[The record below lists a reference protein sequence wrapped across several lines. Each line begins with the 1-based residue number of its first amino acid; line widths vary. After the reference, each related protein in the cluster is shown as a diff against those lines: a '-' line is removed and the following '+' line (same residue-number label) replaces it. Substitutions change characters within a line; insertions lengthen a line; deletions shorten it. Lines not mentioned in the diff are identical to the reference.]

1 MKERTFKDYYK
12 IFKRD
17 ITQYIDLRLDYLK
30 LEGIEVFSN
39 ISSKLITV
47 IFGLFFGVIFITFL
61 LFALAFF
68 LGEILGANYWGFL
81 IVSGIFLLFALLFF
95 VFRKLLLQNPLVNAL
110 TTSLFQNKDEKQNKY
125 TNEKKS

>member
-1 MKERTFKDYYK
+1 MKERSFKDYYK

-30 LEGIEVFSN
+30 LEGIDVFSN
-39 ISSKLITV
+39 ISSKIITIV
-47 IFGLFFGVIFITFL
+47 FGLFFGIIFITFL

-81 IVSGIFLLFALLFF
+81 IVSGIFLLLALLFF
-95 VFRKLLLQNPLVNAL
+95 LLRKIILQNPLVNAL
-110 TTSLFQNKDEKQNKY
+110 TTSLFQKKIE
-125 TNEKKS
+125 NEKKQDDE

>member
-1 MKERTFKDYYK
+1 MKERSFKDYYK

-17 ITQYIDLRLDYLK
+17 VTQYVDLRLSYLK
-30 LEGIEVFSN
+30 LEGIEVFSS

-47 IFGLFFGVIFITFL
+47 VFGLFFGVIFITFL

-95 VFRKLLLQNPLVNAL
+95 LFRKYILQNPLVKAL
-110 TTSLFQNKDEKQNKY
+110 TNSLFQ
-125 TNEKKS
+125 KKIEEEND